1 MDLVEQAAATM
12 RRYGMLPDG
21 ASVGV
26 AVSGGADSVCLLHVL
41 AGLAPAWG
49 LRLTVLHLNHRLRGR
64 ESDGDEQF
72 VADFARRMR
81 LPFVVSR
88 TDFSSAG
95 GNLEQEA
102 RRARISFF
110 RRLLGQGLID
120 RVAAGHTRSDQAE
133 TVLFRLL
140 RGAGTAGLA
149 GIRPVT
155 GWGLV
160 RPLVEIERAEVE
172 AWLRRRNIRWRED
185 STNASP
191 RFDRNRIRRNLLPQ
205 LEREWNPAITDT
217 LASMASWAQAE
228 EVYWEEQLD
237 RICPDLFVEK
247 DGAILLSAGALA
259 RLPEAV
265 LRRVLRRAIGSV
277 RGGLRGVDFRHVQR
291 IAELALARVGT
302 GRVQLPGLTV
312 ERSFGWLRLA
322 ARQPPPEP
330 WICTISPPATVRG
343 ITLELVEKPETSESS
358 PYVYNRETGCLDWSR
373 LAGTLQ
379 LRTWR
384 PGDRYRPVGSAGEE
398 KLKTLFQKARIPV
411 WDRRSWPV
419 LVGGDVIVWVRRFG
433 IASDFAANSDSSV
446 VLLVRERE

>member
-1 MDLVEQAAATM
+1 MHLTGRVEAAI
-12 RRYGMLPDG
+12 RRHRMFEPGG
-21 ASVGV
+21 RVGV
-26 AVSGGADSVCLLHVL
+26 AVSGGADSICLLHLL

-64 ESDGDEQF
+64 ESDTDEQF
-72 VADFARRMR
+72 VAGAARRLG
-81 LPFVVSR
+81 LPFVISQA
-88 TDFSSAG
+88 DFSGVA

-102 RRARISFF
+102 RRARIAFF
-110 RRLLGQGLID
+110 RRLMGQGLID

-155 GWGLV
+155 AWGLV
-160 RPLVEIERAEVE
+160 RPLIDIERADVD
-172 AWLRRRNIRWRED
+172 AWLRRRNLRWRED

-191 RFDRNRIRRNLLPQ
+191 RFARNRIRRDLLPQ
-205 LEREWNPAITDT
+205 LEREWNPAIADT

-228 EVYWEEQLD
+228 EAYWEGQLD
-237 RICPDLFVEK
+237 RLGPEIFVKEE
-247 DGAILLSAGALA
+247 GALLLSAAALA
-259 RLPEAV
+259 ALPEAV
-265 LRRVLRRAIGSV
+265 LRRLLRRAIQHI
-277 RGGLRGVDFRHVQR
+277 RGGLDAIDFRHVQR
-291 IAELALARVGT
+291 IAELAVAQAGT

-312 ERSFGWLRLA
+312 ERSFDWLRLA
-322 ARQPPPEP
+322 AREPPPEP
-330 WICTISPPATVRG
+330 WSCTLSPPAAVRG

-358 PYVYNRETGCLDWSR
+358 PYVYNRETGCLDWGR
-373 LAGTLQ
+373 LAGSLQ

-384 PGDRYRPVGSAGEE
+384 PGDRYRPAGSAGEE

-419 LVGGDVIVWVRRFG
+419 LVCGDVIVWVRRFG